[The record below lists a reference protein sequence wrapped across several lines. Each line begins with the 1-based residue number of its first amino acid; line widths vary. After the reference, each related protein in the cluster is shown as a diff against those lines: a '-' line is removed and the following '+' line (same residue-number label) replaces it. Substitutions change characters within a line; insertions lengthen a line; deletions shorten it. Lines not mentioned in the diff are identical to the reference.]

1 MASET
6 DRPLSVTEA
15 KNRLRQATEELP
27 SGYVRRHPYTVL
39 ALAFA
44 VGLVMGGSGSGRQLL
59 TRAMLKVL

>member
-1 MASET
+1 MGIKSEY
-6 DRPLSVTEA
+6 PLSVAAA
-15 KNRLRQATEELP
+15 KNQLRRVADELP

-44 VGLVMGGSGSGRQLL
+44 VGLLVGGNGPGRQLL